1 MADESEK
8 EKLLTSLLAHYG
20 IEAKAFN
27 PVHLANTVIY
37 KIHAV
42 SYTAKRRVNDRV
54 YPTACNNCSTFLL
67 NS

>member
-27 PVHLANTVIY
+27 PVHLANTLIY
-37 KIHAV
+37 KIPAV
-42 SYTAKRRVNDRV
+42 SYTAKRSGLRQGGGGRGGQSL
-54 YPTACNNCSTFLL
+54 PNCM
-67 NS
+67 

>member
-27 PVHLANTVIY
+27 PVHLANTLIY
-37 KIHAV
+37 KIPAV
-42 SYTAKRRVNDRV
+42 SYTAKRRVNDEFTQLHV
-54 YPTACNNCSTFLL
+54 TTVLL
-67 NS
+67 SF

>member
-8 EKLLTSLLAHYG
+8 EKLLTSLLANYG
-20 IEAKAFN
+20 IEEKAFN
-27 PVHLANTVIY
+27 PVHLANTLIY
-37 KIHAV
+37 KIPAV